1 MPFVIGE
8 NVKDNDCF
16 RLFET
21 HPFSPSVTQKPSAL
35 QSSDHLEKRN
45 EPKPDISP
53 YIISPPHSMSKLEA
67 RSSTNEGPVQQNSSS
82 MPIPIIG
89 NVKYKYTY
97 ETGTITSRDIP
108 KLQNNLQKNNSQNNL
123 QNTSSNFSSRTTNQ
137 VDHSYTARLTSNA
150 DMPSQRV
157 DSPSLTEGGSSGFS
171 VDGRSTPSNSLN
183 AFQMSNTTLYYNGIE
198 VPPPGAR
205 IIPLEL
211 QMQIGKEIM
220 AQREDSRISLLP
232 YLGSKYKLSDL
243 PS

>member
-1 MPFVIGE
+1 GIILGILIVIAMIGFC
-8 NVKDNDCF
+8 CF
-16 RLFET
+16 SYFKRRYIFRD
-21 HPFSPSVTQKPSAL
+21 
-35 QSSDHLEKRN
+35 SSLSH
-45 EPKPDISP
+45 
-53 YIISPPHSMSKLEA
+53 
-67 RSSTNEGPVQQNSSS
+67 Q
-82 MPIPIIG
+82 
-89 NVKYKYTY
+89 

-108 KLQNNLQKNNSQNNL
+108 KLQNNLQKNIFQNNL
-123 QNTSSNFSSRTTNQ
+123 QNTSSNFSSHTTNQ

-150 DMPSQRV
+150 EMPSQRV

-198 VPPPGAR
+198 IPPPGAR

-220 AQREDSRISLLP
+220 VQREDSRISLLP

-243 PS
+243 PSGTINNRPCSL